1 MNHIGT
7 KIKEL
12 RKKKDMTQERLAE
25 YLNVSFQAVSKWETG
40 AASPDLSMI
49 VPLARLL
56 GVSTDELFG
65 LVSPEEDPRL
75 KELEAALDETHETGD
90 TAKRYEIAKTAVAE
104 YPGNFDCLL
113 WLAHA
118 EESYAIH
125 SCERLSE
132 SQQEHFHA
140 AIKLFETIFE
150 DCEDTDTRNCAIHGL
165 VRNLPN
171 VGRKADAVFYA
182 KQHPYDEDELLMW
195 CLSGDELTVHR
206 QRMIERKMGNLVNDL
221 EWGKY
226 DLPAIRAAEAV
237 IKTIIDDG
245 NYLFYNE
252 ALMHNYVWQAM
263 CLTRDGECEEAIE
276 ALKISHQYAVA
287 YDRDLEKARVQPIPY
302 TCAIL
307 NQLTF
312 DAKELWVSG
321 TSTLTEDFKEYLGW
335 SGFDALRDREDFK
348 ALYAL

>member
-1 MNHIGT
+1 MTHIGL

-12 RKKKDMTQERLAE
+12 RKKKDMTQEKLAE

-65 LVSPEEDPRL
+65 LVSTKEDPRL
-75 KELEAALDETHETGD
+75 KELESALDETHETGD
-90 TAKRYEIAKTAVAE
+90 TGKRYEIAKTAVSE

-113 WLAHA
+113 WLALA
-118 EESYAIH
+118 EESYAVH
-125 SCERLSE
+125 NCEHYSKE
-132 SQQEHFHA
+132 QQQHFSTA
-140 AIKLFETIFE
+140 VKFYETIFE
-150 DCEDTDTRNCAIHGL
+150 DCDDTDTKNCAIHGL

-171 VGRKADAVFYA
+171 IGRKSDAVFYA

-195 CLSGDELTVHR
+195 CLSGEELYIHR
-206 QRMIERKMGNLVNDL
+206 QKMIDRKMGDLVGDL
-221 EWGKY
+221 EWGKN
-226 DLPAIRAAEAV
+226 DLYAIRAAETV

-252 ALMHNYVWQAM
+252 ALMHNYIWQAM
-263 CLTRDGECEEAIE
+263 CLTREGKFEEAVE
-276 ALKISHQYAVA
+276 TLKSSLQYAVD
-287 YDRDLEKARVQPIPY
+287 YESVLEKARVKPIPY

-307 NQLTF
+307 NKLTF
-312 DAKELWVSG
+312 DAKALRVSG
-321 TSTLTEDFKEYLGW
+321 TSTLTEDFKEYLTW
-335 SGFDALRDREDFK
+335 KEFDSLRDREDFK
-348 ALYAL
+348 SLFKL

>member
-1 MNHIGT
+1 
-7 KIKEL
+7 
-12 RKKKDMTQERLAE
+12 
-25 YLNVSFQAVSKWETG
+25 
-40 AASPDLSMI
+40 
-49 VPLARLL
+49 
-56 GVSTDELFG
+56 
-65 LVSPEEDPRL
+65 
-75 KELEAALDETHETGD
+75 
-90 TAKRYEIAKTAVAE
+90 
-104 YPGNFDCLL
+104 
-113 WLAHA
+113 
-118 EESYAIH
+118 
-125 SCERLSE
+125 
-132 SQQEHFHA
+132 
-140 AIKLFETIFE
+140 
-150 DCEDTDTRNCAIHGL
+150 
-165 VRNLPN
+165 
-171 VGRKADAVFYA
+171 
-182 KQHPYDEDELLMW
+182 MW

-263 CLTRDGECEEAIE
+263 CLTRDGECEDAIE

-287 YDRDLEKARVQPIPY
+287 YDSDLEKARVQPIPY